1 MGDLELLREY
11 TDRNSEAA
19 FTTLVDRHA
28 SLVFSAALRQVR
40 DRQLAEEVTQAV
52 FIVLARKALAIR
64 RGTSL
69 AGWLYRTTRFAAS
82 DALKSQY
89 RRQQR
94 EQEAAHMQTDVTDD
108 PNWEEVAPLMDE
120 AMAKLREKDRTA
132 VLLRFFEN
140 RSLAEVGAKLGATPG
155 SARMRVARAIEK
167 LRLFLTRR
175 GIVLSAASVAGLLSA
190 NAVQAAPAGLA
201 NSAATLA
208 LLKGTTATVP
218 IIALVKGT
226 LKLMTWLKIKT
237 AAYAGTAGLLAVG
250 GMAVAINE
258 IQNKPPD
265 PLDLLKSVARARQ
278 KIASGEMELE
288 ATFYDFGRPLDG
300 TNQWRLNVVFDGE
313 KRRFD
318 SVCREYAYV
327 FMGPEADKVTD
338 AKRLEFGL
346 DREAAVRAGLFTGFE
361 SHHVAAYDGAILLDY
376 WATEESPASTTIHDP
391 AKQDTATWMFDPR
404 VLGLASVFSWT
415 GTIENYAGTRDAKS
429 VNLVGKASVE
439 GIAAWRV
446 RLQHQYD
453 WTMDFWIDAAHPDRV
468 IMIKEQSVNGR
479 TVLISHFDPAHPN
492 DPIPTEVTLLDFR
505 RKRNFPASW
514 YAGIPKL
521 TLLDDFYRMK
531 KPDWERHFKRRSAR
545 YNIPVD
551 PASWTL
557 AGLGMPIG
565 TDVNDNRTFRRLGY
579 WNGTGLSEFPPP
591 GTPAPPKPRIL
602 PSPDNLLALVE
613 KDLKSPFALEAAT
626 SIILNAPDGP
636 EVERAAEIILR
647 EHTSSSNLFYLCQ
660 GLLHVRHRCAKTLLQ
675 SVLEKNPHAKVQAH
689 ACFALATH
697 LKHQSNDSGDEQA
710 AKDAERLF
718 ERVIDDFG
726 DLESD
731 GTSLAGRAGPELS
744 ELRRLGIGKVAPET
758 DGEDLDGG
766 EMKLSDYRG
775 KVVVLTFWGTW
786 CGPCMALVPEE
797 RNLLERLTG
806 KPFALI
812 GVNSD
817 NSLAKVKAA
826 SRKERIT
833 WPSFRD
839 GGTQGPIA
847 TLWKVHSWP
856 TVYVLDR
863 EGVIRYRDLRG
874 QALAD
879 AVDTLIRERS
889 RSPAR

>member
-1 MGDLELLREY
+1 MGDLELLRDY
-11 TDRNSEAA
+11 ADRHSEAA
-19 FTTLVDRHA
+19 FTTLVERHA
-28 SLVFSAALRQVR
+28 GLVFSAALRQVR

-69 AGWLYRTTRFAAS
+69 AGWLYRTARFAAS

-140 RSLAEVGAKLGATPG
+140 RSLAEVGAMLGATPD
-155 SARMRVARAIEK
+155 SARMRVARALEK

-175 GIVLSAASVAGLLSA
+175 GIVLSAAAVAGSLSA

-208 LLKGTTATVP
+208 LAKGTTATVP

-250 GMAVAINE
+250 AMAVAINE

-265 PLDLLKSVARARQ
+265 PLDLLKRVARARQ

-300 TNQWRLNVVFDGE
+300 TNGWRCKVVFDGE
-313 KRRFD
+313 RRRFD
-318 SVCREYAYV
+318 SVGREYAYV
-327 FMGPEADKVTD
+327 FMGPEAEKVTE
-338 AKRLEFGL
+338 AKILELGL
-346 DREAAVRAGLFTGFE
+346 YKEASVRAGLITEFE

-376 WATEESPASTTIHDP
+376 WATDSDP
-391 AKQDTATWMFDPR
+391 AETKIEDPANRRGSGGYAFDPR
-404 VLGLASVFSWT
+404 CLGLTDFLLPT
-415 GTIENYAGTRDAKS
+415 CTIENSLGYRDAKS
-429 VNLVGKASVE
+429 VSLVGQESVE
-439 GIAAWRV
+439 GIATWHVRVEKYKNFAWT
-446 RLQHQYD
+446 L
-453 WTMDFWIDAAHPDRV
+453 DFWIEPGRPYRVLKHQTRARGAVVVSHFDAAHPD
-468 IMIKEQSVNGR
+468 
-479 TVLISHFDPAHPN
+479 
-492 DPIPTEVTLLDFR
+492 DPIPTEVTVLEQRGETQHYVTRMLR
-505 RKRNFPASW
+505 RK
-514 YAGIPKL
+514 
-521 TLLDDFYRMK
+521 
-531 KPDWERHFKRRSAR
+531 AR
-545 YNIPVD
+545 YNVPVD

-565 TDVNDNRTFRRLGY
+565 TEVVDYRISRRLGY
-579 WNGTGLSEFPPP
+579 WNGTGLSEYPPP
-591 GTPAPPKPRIL
+591 GTSAPRKPRI
-602 PSPDNLLALVE
+602 PPNPGNLLALVE
-613 KDLKSPFALEAAT
+613 KDPKSSFGLEAAT
-626 SIILNAPDGP
+626 WIILNIPDGP

-647 EHTSSSNLFYLCQ
+647 EHASSTNLFYLCKE
-660 GLLHVRHRCAKTLLQ
+660 LLHVRPRCAKTLLQ

-689 ACFALATH
+689 ACFALATL
-697 LKHQSNDSGDEQA
+697 LKRQSNDAGEERA

-726 DLESD
+726 NLESD
-731 GTSLAGRAGPELS
+731 GMSLGERAGPELS
-744 ELRRLGIGKVAPET
+744 ELRRVGIGKVAPEI
-758 DGEDLDGG
+758 DGEDLDGL

-889 RSPAR
+889 RSTAP